1 MFREWQ
7 PPCQLRRRNLLNMPS
22 IRESDARPA
31 AATAWFQ
38 GVLVVLVISVV
49 WVGIGLNLRQE
60 RAQIERDAWIEADN
74 LARGFAESTRR
85 TVEAADQVLRT
96 VRTVYRSD
104 PARFN
109 IRAVAPADQVLTELT
124 LQVTHVDAQ
133 GFVVDSNLPNG
144 RGVDLSDREHI
155 RVHKERADDFLF
167 VSKPVLGRI
176 SGKWSMQFTR
186 KLLAPD
192 GSFAGVLVVSIDPDY
207 LSSFYNSLD
216 IGQGSITLMGLD
228 GVVRAHAPPVARALG
243 EKVSPAIAAE
253 VSTGNLA
260 GHLATARNVDGVDRF
275 YVFRRIE
282 QQPLAV
288 LVGLSRHDI
297 FVPYERD
304 VLSYLIA
311 GTAVSLGVALIG
323 SLLIRQGMRLQAAQ
337 AAFSVAVEHM
347 AQGLLMTDRDG
358 IVRVINRRA
367 VELLDLPPE
376 MGRPGIH
383 QDIGTDYLRKRGE
396 FDPVGDDLIVRRMID
411 SRTAGPTYYERT
423 RPNGM
428 TLAVRT
434 EPLPHGGTVRTFAD
448 VTLRKNN
455 ELALAA
461 ARDAAERAQQAQ
473 AAFVATMS
481 HEIRT
486 PLNAISGL
494 AGLLIDSRLPER
506 EAGYAKTLRE
516 AADSLTQIVNDI
528 LDFSKLDAGRLGLED
543 VAFDLPGLLDGVVGL
558 LHVKA
563 DEKHIA
569 LRTDIAAGVPSSVVG
584 DPGRLRQVLVNL
596 VGNAIKFTGVGEVV
610 IAAHVEHGGD
620 DGRLLHLAVR
630 DTGIGIPP
638 TAIAHIFDEFYQ
650 VDHSTARRFGGTG
663 LGLAISRRLVEH
675 MSGAIA
681 VESIE
686 GQGSVFHIRLPLRAV
701 VEPVAPDTPPAAPVP
716 EAAEP
721 GRLRILLAEDNATN
735 RLVAITRLEKLGHRV
750 DAVANG
756 AEAVEMVQRMPY
768 DLVLMDV
775 MMPEMDGI
783 AATRA
788 IRALNHPVS
797 RIPIVAM
804 TANVMQE
811 QREEYAAAGMDD
823 FVGKPFTA
831 AELTDAISR
840 AMAGMRG

>member
-7 PPCQLRRRNLLNMPS
+7 PPCQLRRRNLFNMPS

-31 AATAWFQ
+31 ATTAWFQ
-38 GVLVVLVISVV
+38 GVLVLLVISVV
-49 WVGIGLNLRQE
+49 WIGIGLNLRQE
-60 RAQIERDAWIEADN
+60 RAQIERDAWVEADN

-124 LQVTHVDAQ
+124 LQVTHVDTE
-133 GFVVDSNLPNG
+133 GFVVDSNLPGG

-155 RVHKERADDFLF
+155 RVHKQRADDFLF
-167 VSKPVLGRI
+167 VSKPVLGRV

-216 IGQGSITLMGLD
+216 IGQGSITLVGLD

-243 EKVSPAIAAE
+243 EKVTPEIAGEINSGA
-253 VSTGNLA
+253 VA
-260 GHLATARNVDGVDRF
+260 GHLAAARNVDGVDRF

-288 LVGLSRHDI
+288 LVGLSRHDV

-304 VLSYLIA
+304 VLSYLTA
-311 GTAVSLGVALIG
+311 GTVVSLGVALIG
-323 SLLIRQGMRLQAAQ
+323 ILLIRQGMRLQAAQ

-383 QDIGTDYLRKRGE
+383 QDIVTDYLRKRGE

-494 AGLLIDSRLPER
+494 AGMLIDSRLPVR

-543 VAFDLPGLLDGVVGL
+543 VPFDLTALLDGVVGL

-569 LRTDIAAGVPSSVVG
+569 LRTDIAAGVPTSIVG

-701 VEPVAPDTPPAAPVP
+701 VEPVAPDTPPAAPVQ

-811 QREEYAAAGMDD
+811 QRAEYAAAGMGG
-823 FVGKPFTA
+823 FIGKPFTG
-831 AELTDAISR
+831 AELTEALSR
-840 AMAGMRG
+840 AMAGGRG